1 MCSFYKNTWQAK
13 EHAQYGLFL
22 TLSFWLDSLPRTSGL
37 HYHLWLS
44 PTLISTPHF
53 PRQSLR
59 RSWLNGSLWE
69 FPTGSS
75 THLWKLSR
83 VHPKVIC
90 ILGLRFLPSLAKLQF
105 ERYLKS
111 DLMLSVRYNLPFSP
125 RVPHGKLKT
134 WLGLIKRSCWETW
147 DVAQLIE
154 CPPNIHKA
162 LSFYLQHKPGIG
174 VQVFSPGTWEV
185 EAGGWVVSGH
195 PQLHSKLETS
205 MQNTWVPVGGGG
217 GANNPHVES
226 MRYTHSY
233 QVILKLASNTALF
246 LRHMGLLLRASGLRL
261 LGEIWTKIKLCELNA
276 NPKLLE

>member
-44 PTLISTPHF
+44 PALISTPHF

-59 RSWLNGSLWE
+59 KSWLNGSLWE

-90 ILGLRFLPSLAKLQF
+90 ILDLRFLPSLAKLQF

-125 RVPHGKLKT
+125 GVPHGKLKT
-134 WLGLIKRSCWETW
+134 WLGLIKRSCSETW

-205 MQNTWVPVGGGG
+205 MQNTRVPVGGRWGTTLIWR
-217 GANNPHVES
+217 AWDTP
-226 MRYTHSY
+226 
-233 QVILKLASNTALF
+233 TAT
-246 LRHMGLLLRASGLRL
+246 R
-261 LGEIWTKIKLCELNA
+261 
-276 NPKLLE
+276 